1 MKKTSFAVMAFLC
14 LFACTPKQAETTLS
28 GLNKADFVSQIDSK
42 PTALYVLTNNK
53 GVEVCVTNYGGHLV
67 SFMAPDRK
75 GKMTDVLL
83 GYDNIADYAREGSI
97 NYGAF
102 IGRYGNRIANASFT
116 LDGETYKLEANN
128 GTNCLHGGFKGF
140 DRKVMDAKQLASN
153 SIEMTYLS
161 PDNDSGFPGNL
172 KIKLTYTLTDDNAL
186 HLVYEATTDKPTVC
200 NLTNHSYFNISGVA
214 GSTVLDQEL
223 MINADQYTEV
233 DSIMIPTGKIL
244 DVEGTPLDLRQAK
257 MIGENINST
266 FNQIAYG
273 NGYDNNWVLN
283 TKTDVSKVAATV
295 YCPANGM
302 LLEVYTNEP
311 GLQVYTGNAMKGN
324 DIGKFGVTYPVHG
337 AVCLESQHYPDSPH
351 QPSFPSTVLRPG
363 ETYHSECVYK
373 LSVK

>member
-1 MKKTSFAVMAFLC
+1 MAFLC

-28 GLNKADFVSQIDSK
+28 GLKQADFVSQIDSK

-140 DRKVMDAKQLASN
+140 DRKVLDAKQLASN

-233 DSIMIPTGKIL
+233 DSIMIPTGEIL

-257 MIGENINST
+257 SIGENINSA

-283 TKTDVSKVAATV
+283 TKTDVSTVAATV
-295 YCPANGM
+295 YCPTNGM

-324 DIGKFGVTYPVHG
+324 DVGKFGVTYPIHG